1 MATNSLF
8 KTSGLAAT
16 TSEQNLYADLVKEAI
31 QIHGHDVNYIDRTL
45 AAKDDIFGED
55 SLSTYSKQQTIEINQ
70 AERNTWLVV
79 PAKKVF

>member
-31 QIHGHDVNYIDRTL
+31 QIHGHDVNYID
-45 AAKDDIFGED
+45 
-55 SLSTYSKQQTIEINQ
+55 
-70 AERNTWLVV
+70 
-79 PAKKVF
+79 

>member
-55 SLSTYSKQQTIEINQ
+55 SFSTYSKQQTIEMNVED
-70 AERNTWLVV
+70 AEGGYQG
-79 PAKKVF
+79 

>member
-45 AAKDDIFGED
+45 AAKDDIFGEPD
-55 SLSTYSKQQTIEINQ
+55 IKLQQYNKELIE
-70 AERNTWLVV
+70 V
-79 PAKKVF
+79 PSFE